1 MSGKVLIR
9 KVVQL
14 GPSRYIALPKDFP
27 LVTHVKVEKTNHSVI
42 VKPVLIKEVV
52 G

>member
-27 LVTHVKVEKTNHSVI
+27 PVTHVKVEKVDHSV
-42 VKPVLIKEVV
+42 VVRPVLIREVA
-52 G
+52 